1 MPFVFV
7 QSLNGFQQVVV
18 HCEHQQQLL
27 KRYSNRKIF
36 VIQNGVFPDHAIA
49 ERNFSTNDIQLIYI
63 GHTKASK
70 GVDSLLRIVALLR
83 KKCQIR
89 LIFAASGFGGM
100 AETKVLINE
109 LGISDIIEFK
119 AEINVFDELCKAHM
133 LIVPLRTC
141 VGTTLCPNVL
151 VEATSVGTP
160 FAVTDFSE
168 LSELLQNQK
177 NGIVIDHSS
186 LEESA
191 QRIANVLLDES
202 RMKEISNHQLDYF
215 RKHLTLDAF
224 SKNYKNMLMEGYQ
237 NNEKC

>member
-1 MPFVFV
+1 
-7 QSLNGFQQVVV
+7 
-18 HCEHQQQLL
+18 
-27 KRYSNRKIF
+27 
-36 VIQNGVFPDHAIA
+36 
-49 ERNFSTNDIQLIYI
+49 
-63 GHTKASK
+63 
-70 GVDSLLRIVALLR
+70 
-83 KKCQIR
+83 
-89 LIFAASGFGGM
+89 M

-177 NGIVIDHSS
+177 NGIIIDHSS

-202 RMKEISNHQLDYF
+202 RMEEISNHQLDYF